1 MDRPLVAG
9 ERERS
14 LANAREDS
22 TAPSHRHLAR
32 DISRPAQRELH
43 CALDFRTKEQAM
55 PKSGIYDNII
65 DTIGDTPMVRLN
77 RIVPEGAA
85 EVVLKLDWFNPGG
98 SVKDR
103 IGMSMIVEAEK
114 RGELKPGMT
123 IIEPTSGNTGIG
135 LAMVAAAK
143 GYKLVI
149 TMPETMSME
158 RRKLLKAFGATIH
171 LTEGPKGIKAAL
183 AKALELKEQIPNS
196 WMPQQFENAD
206 NPKIH
211 RETTAREIIRDTN
224 GKFDAFVAGVG
235 TGGTISG
242 CGEVFRKELGEKVH
256 VVAVEPSDSPVLSG
270 GQPGP
275 HKLQGIGA
283 GFVPDN
289 YKPDY
294 VDEVISVKLDDA
306 LATTRELAEKEGIL
320 NGLSSGAIL
329 WAGIEV
335 AKKLGSGKR
344 VVVLIPSNGERYLST
359 MLFDHIKTEGGAG
372 AEL

>member
-1 MDRPLVAG
+1 
-9 ERERS
+9 
-14 LANAREDS
+14 
-22 TAPSHRHLAR
+22 
-32 DISRPAQRELH
+32 
-43 CALDFRTKEQAM
+43 M

-77 RIVPEGAA
+77 RIVPEGVA